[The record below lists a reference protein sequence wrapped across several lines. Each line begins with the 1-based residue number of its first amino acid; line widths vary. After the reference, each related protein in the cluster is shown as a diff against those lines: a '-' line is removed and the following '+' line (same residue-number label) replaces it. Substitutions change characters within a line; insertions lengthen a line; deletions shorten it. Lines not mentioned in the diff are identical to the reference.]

1 MLKGSYELEEI
12 PEILSP
18 QKQQNKSKISINLSS
33 LDTEQGNLAV
43 ENERLRTILMILNQK
58 YLNQK

>member
-1 MLKGSYELEEI
+1 MLRGSYELEEI